1 MGVKLAVHQEDVV
14 ALVLCGLDVGVLV
27 IGLCGIQIH
36 KLLVLVCLGVL
47 YGLLVLIKAEEL
59 AFHILEECKFEGSL
73 AELFIGEHAVLYEQL
88 EVVPLGFKL
97 LPFILEDAFQ
107 AVCNL
112 LCDVGGDLL
121 HGCVALEIAAAHVKR
136 DVRGIYDAV
145 KEGHEVRD
153 YVVHVVRDEHL
164 VAVEGDLVALH
175 RHAVLQLREVED
187 TGEVEGI
194 VYVEVDPEE
203 RFLVHGE
210 EGAVESKVILVLE
223 LRRCLGPEGFH

>member
-1 MGVKLAVHQEDVV
+1 MGVKLAVHQEDVI

-97 LPFILEDAFQ
+97 FPFILEDAFQ

-136 DVRGIYDAV
+136 NVRRVNDAV
-145 KEGHEVRD
+145 KEGHEVGD
-153 YVVHVVRDEHL
+153 DVVHMVCHEHL
-164 VAVEGDLVALH
+164 VAVEGNLVTLNCN
-175 RHAVLQLREVED
+175 AVLQLREVED
-187 TGEVEGI
+187 TGEVERVVHI
-194 VYVEVDPEE
+194 EVNPEK
-203 RFLVHGE
+203 RLLVHGE

-223 LRRCLGPEGFH
+223 L